1 MSGISDS
8 IVCWLILILVE
19 SRGAC
24 AFMFSFDELLSA
36 VLVNGVVVV
45 VNGVVS
51 APTKSTRFVI
61 TVVIVVVEVTGG
73 SVCCWGLS

>member
-1 MSGISDS
+1 MSGTSDS

-19 SRGAC
+19 SRGPC
-24 AFMFSFDELLSA
+24 VFMFSFDELLSA
-36 VLVNGVVVV
+36 VL